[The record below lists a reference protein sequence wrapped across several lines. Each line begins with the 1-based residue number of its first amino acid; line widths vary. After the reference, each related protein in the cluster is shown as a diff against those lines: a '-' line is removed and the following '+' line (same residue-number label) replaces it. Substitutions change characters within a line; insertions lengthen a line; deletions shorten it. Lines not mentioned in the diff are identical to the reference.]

1 MNQKLLPLVVAL
13 CTALV
18 GCGGGGGG
26 GSSTPPAAAVQPPAT
41 VVPTAPSASN
51 PTVSPSATSPTVPI
65 ESAITKLYTTNEIYR
80 LTADAGTPSQVSY
93 TRQFVVL
100 PNTTFENQAV
110 QSVEITNTSQPRTG
124 AAVVLKQIDYFT
136 TSPYVLVGRKFAED
150 TGSARTVALN
160 RRLLPRNGRPGDSD
174 FFYDSVTYS
183 QDGQVVYNTKQ
194 TWDVTADTES
204 PIDTA
209 TFCILPTV
217 TFFGIPGERA
227 GNSDCYKINTTGTV
241 TAVKFISGR

>member
-1 MNQKLLPLVVAL
+1 MNEKLLPLIVAL
-13 CTALV
+13 CATLA
-18 GCGGGGGG
+18 GCGGGGG
-26 GSSTPPAAAVQPPAT
+26 GSSTPPPSAQQPVPAT
-41 VVPTAPSASN
+41 PGQTTPSASA
-51 PTVSPSATSPTVPI
+51 PTSSPTATAPTVPI
-65 ESAITKLYTTNEIYR
+65 EAAISKLYTTNETYR
-80 LTADAGTPSQVSY
+80 LTADAGSINQVSY

-100 PNTTFENQAV
+100 PNTTFENQTV
-110 QSVEITNTSQPRTG
+110 QSVEITNTSQPRSG
-124 AAVVLKQIDYFT
+124 AAVVLKQTDYFT

-150 TGSARTVALN
+150 TGSARTVTQS
-160 RRLLPRNGRPGDSD
+160 RRLLPVNGRPGDAD

-194 TWDVTADTES
+194 TWDVTADPDS
-204 PIDTA
+204 PTDTA

-227 GNSDCYKINTTGTV
+227 GNSDCYKINTAGTV